1 MQQVRVRP
9 PEAGGTGQRPAL
21 QAVPVFRRKCIY
33 TATGR
38 HARRAF
44 PARRLHP
51 ERGNPGVTKTSG
63 STAGPRFGFWI
74 RVFAPFAFGYFVS
87 WLLRSVTAIIAPD
100 LVRDLGLSAFGVGV
114 LGSTYLLAFAVSQ
127 LPIGGALDHLGP
139 RRTNGVLLVVAAV
152 GCLLFGVA
160 DSFPMLL
167 LGRFLAGLGVAAC
180 LMASFKAF
188 VLWAP
193 PARLPFLNG
202 FVMAVGS
209 TGALAATTPTAWMLG
224 LVSWRELFLVLAVL
238 LLLSAVVLFLLVPR
252 DPRAAGEGASSGLLA
267 ATVGVREVLRRRV
280 FWSIAPLGVFHQSTF
295 LGIQS
300 LWAGPW
306 LSEIAAMD
314 RDAVATHLLVLAV
327 ATVLGFLITGA
338 LAGALA
344 QRGISS
350 LSLLG
355 GVNLAFTATLAVLA
369 SGFAGAPAI
378 VWAAFGFFGASG
390 MLCFAILVAH
400 YPPGLAGRVTS
411 ALNLL
416 IFAAA
421 FAVQTGF
428 GAAIDWFRGDSPEA
442 PFTGTGFAAAF
453 LIAAAFQGLSLVWLR
468 FTRSWR
474 DAEQSDASETPQG

>member
-1 MQQVRVRP
+1 M
-9 PEAGGTGQRPAL
+9 
-21 QAVPVFRRKCIY
+21 
-33 TATGR
+33 
-38 HARRAF
+38 
-44 PARRLHP
+44 
-51 ERGNPGVTKTSG
+51 
-63 STAGPRFGFWI
+63 
-74 RVFAPFAFGYFVS
+74 RVFVPFAFGYFIS

-100 LVRDLGLSAFGVGV
+100 LVRDLGLSAFGVGL
-114 LGSTYLLAFAVSQ
+114 LGSTYLLAFALSQ
-127 LPIGGALDHLGP
+127 LPIGGALDHFGP

-152 GCLLFGVA
+152 GCILFGVA
-160 DSFPMLL
+160 DSFPILL
-167 LGRFLAGLGVAAC
+167 AGRFLAGLGVAAC

-209 TGALAATTPTAWMLG
+209 TGALAATTPTEWMLG
-224 LVSWRELFLVLAVL
+224 VVTWRELFLLLAVSL
-238 LLLSAVVLFLLVPR
+238 LLGAVVLFLLVPR
-252 DPRAAGEGASSGLLA
+252 DPRAAGEGGSSGLLA

-280 FWSIAPLGVFHQSTF
+280 FWSVAPLGVVHQGTF

-306 LSEIAAMD
+306 LAEVAAMD

-327 ATVLGFLITGA
+327 AMVLGFLISGA
-338 LAGALA
+338 LAGLLA

-355 GVNLAFTATLAVLA
+355 GVNLAFTAALLVLA
-369 SGFAGAPAI
+369 SGFTGAPAA

-390 MLCFAILVAH
+390 MLSFAILVAH

-416 IFAAA
+416 VFAAA
-421 FAVQTGF
+421 FSVQTGF
-428 GAAIDWFRGDSPEA
+428 GAVIDRFRGDGPEA
-442 PFTGTGFAAAF
+442 TFAGSGFAAAF
-453 LIAAAFQGLSLVWLR
+453 LIAAALQGLSLVWLR
-468 FTRSWR
+468 ITRSWR
-474 DAEQSDASETPQG
+474 GPGSD

>member
-1 MQQVRVRP
+1 M
-9 PEAGGTGQRPAL
+9 
-21 QAVPVFRRKCIY
+21 
-33 TATGR
+33 
-38 HARRAF
+38 
-44 PARRLHP
+44 PARPGHP
-51 ERGNPGVTKTSG
+51 EPGGPGVAKTSG
-63 STAGPRFGFWI
+63 SAAGPRFGFWV
-74 RVFAPFAFGYFVS
+74 RVFFPFAFGYFIS

-100 LVRDLGLSAFGVGV
+100 LVRDLGLSAFGVGL

-139 RRTNGVLLVVAAV
+139 RRTNGALLVVAAA

-160 DSFPMLL
+160 QSFPILL
-167 LGRFLAGLGVAAC
+167 VGRFLAGLGVAAC

-193 PARLPFLNG
+193 AARLPFLNG

-209 TGALAATTPTAWMLG
+209 TGALVATTPTAWLLG
-224 LVSWRELFLVLAVL
+224 LTGWRELFLLLATS
-238 LLLSAVVLFLLVPR
+238 LLLSAAVLFVLVPR
-252 DPRAAGEGASSGLLA
+252 DPRAPGEGKPSGLLA
-267 ATVGVREVLRRRV
+267 ATVGVREVVRRRV
-280 FWSIAPLGVFHQSTF
+280 FWSIAPLGVVHQGTF

-306 LSEIAAMD
+306 LSEIAAME

-327 ATVLGFLITGA
+327 AMVLGFLITGA

-344 QRGISS
+344 QRGISA

-355 GVNLAFTATLAVLA
+355 GVNAAFTATLLVLA
-369 SGFAGAPAI
+369 SGFTGTPAT

-390 MLCFAILVAH
+390 MLSFAILVAH

-416 IFAAA
+416 VFAAA
-421 FAVQTGF
+421 FSVQAGF
-428 GAAIDWFRGDSPEA
+428 GAVIDRFRGDGTEA
-442 PFTGTGFAAAF
+442 SFADAGFAAAF
-453 LIAAAFQGLSLVWLR
+453 LLAAALQGLSLGWLR
-468 FTRSWR
+468 LTRSWR
-474 DAEQSDASETPQG
+474 NGK

>member
-1 MQQVRVRP
+1 LGFWVRVF
-9 PEAGGTGQRPAL
+9 
-21 QAVPVFRRKCIY
+21 V
-33 TATGR
+33 
-38 HARRAF
+38 
-44 PARRLHP
+44 
-51 ERGNPGVTKTSG
+51 
-63 STAGPRFGFWI
+63 
-74 RVFAPFAFGYFVS
+74 PFAFGYFIS

-100 LVRDLGLSAFGVGV
+100 LVRDLGLSGFGVGL
-114 LGSTYLLAFAVSQ
+114 LGSTYLLAFALSQ

-139 RRTNGVLLVVAAV
+139 RRTNGVLLVVAAL
-152 GCLLFGVA
+152 GCLLFAVA
-160 DSFPMLL
+160 DSFPVLL

-209 TGALAATTPTAWMLG
+209 TGALAATTPTEWMLG
-224 LVSWRELFLVLAVL
+224 VVSWRELFFVLAVA
-238 LLLSAVVLFLLVPR
+238 LLLSAAIVFVLVPR
-252 DPRAAGEGASSGLLA
+252 DPEAAGRDEPSGLLA
-267 ATVGVREVLRRRV
+267 ATVGVREVLRRKV
-280 FWSIAPLGVFHQSTF
+280 FWSIAPVGVVHQGAF

-306 LSEIAAMD
+306 LAEVAAMD
-314 RDAVATHLLVLAV
+314 RDAVATQLLVLAV
-327 ATVLGFLITGA
+327 AMVLGFLITGA

-344 QRGISS
+344 RRGISS

-355 GVNLAFTATLAVLA
+355 GVNVAFTVTLLVLA
-369 SGFAGAPAI
+369 SGFTGTPAT

-390 MLCFAILVAH
+390 MLSFAILVAH

-416 IFAAA
+416 VFVAA
-421 FAVQTGF
+421 FSVQTGF
-428 GAAIDWFRGDSPEA
+428 GAVIDRFSGDGPA
-442 PFTGTGFAAAF
+442 ATFAGAGFAAAF
-453 LIAAAFQGLSLVWLR
+453 LITAALQGLSLVWLR

-474 DAEQSDASETPQG
+474 DSGSV